1 MMMEELKKLVFAG
14 IGGAAL
20 TYEKA
25 QEVVENLE
33 KKGKLSVEEG
43 KRLKEELVQR
53 KNGSERE
60 SNNHEDVE
68 AHLIEMTATHRK
80 DIDELER
87 KVAEL
92 TQKVDELRSKQ

>member
-1 MMMEELKKLVFAG
+1 MMDELKKLVFAG

-25 QEVVENLE
+25 QEVIDNLE
-33 KKGKLSVEEG
+33 KKGKLSVDEG

-53 KNGSERE
+53 KNSSKHDVLSRE
-60 SNNHEDVE
+60 EME
-68 AHLIEMTATHRK
+68 AQLIEMSAAHRK

-87 KVAEL
+87 KVESITRQL
-92 TQKVDELRSKQ
+92 EERTNQ